1 VQLSEVDASPGR
13 RPGRWLAA
21 ALATIVAGAVA
32 TRIVGVSLTP
42 RTNAVIALCV
52 FGGLLGL
59 VLILQ
64 RRMPRD
70 RLDPQG
76 DDTGSS

>member
-21 ALATIVAGAVA
+21 ALAMIVAGAVVM
-32 TRIVGVSLTP
+32 RIVGMSP
-42 RTNAVIALCV
+42 YPPTNAVIALCV

-59 VLILQ
+59 VLIRQ
-64 RRMPRD
+64 RRTARGGSD
-70 RLDPQG
+70 SSG
-76 DDTGSS
+76 DDSVLR